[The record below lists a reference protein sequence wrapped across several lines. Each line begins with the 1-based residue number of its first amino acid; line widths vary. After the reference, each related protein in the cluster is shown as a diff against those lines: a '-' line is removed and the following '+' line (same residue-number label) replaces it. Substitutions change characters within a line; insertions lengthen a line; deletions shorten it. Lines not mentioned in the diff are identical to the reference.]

1 MEQTI
6 SKIMEEVE
14 ITITIDEKFVTS
26 NVSFVI
32 KHVMFLINVILSKTF
47 FMVIIIMMGKWVNKQ
62 VNLGLL
68 LVNPEVYE
76 IILGYR
82 IMELL
87 IML

>member
-1 MEQTI
+1 MAQTI

-32 KHVMFLINVILSKTF
+32 KHVKFLINVILSKTF
-47 FMVIIIMMGKWVNKQ
+47 FLVRIIMMGKWVNKQ

-68 LVNPEVYE
+68 LVNHKVYE
-76 IILGYR
+76 IILGYQ